1 MTTRGGY
8 ITIGVLSVVLL
19 ALAVFTVVKVND
31 LNSRVSKLDSS
42 TSELQKETSGED
54 QVALREQETNLKDA
68 TAKLKK
74 IETCLPELQTE
85 VSSMQLEHLGTEY
98 YVSTNAQVSSYC
110 SPTVYGSGP

>member
-8 ITIGVLSVVLL
+8 ITIGVLSVALV

-42 TSELQKETSGED
+42 TSALQKETSGED
-54 QVALREQETNLKDA
+54 QVALKEQEASVKEV
-68 TAKLKK
+68 TAKVKK

-85 VSSMQLEHLGTEY
+85 VSSMQLEHVGTEY
-98 YVSTNAQVSSYC
+98 YVNTNSQVSSYC
-110 SPTVYGSGP
+110 SPIVYGSGP